1 MEITVADDISAEY
14 RGLVQS
20 ILDNPEFKKL
30 QRYKQHFQTTRFMH
44 SLNVSYI
51 SWLIARKL
59 GWDAKTAARAGL
71 LHDFCV
77 YDFKDKL
84 PKGEIQ
90 AYYHP
95 RVAASTSERHFLISD
110 KERQAILSHMFPLGP
125 LPESREAWLISLA
138 DKLCAISEFCCFRI
152 ALARRHKGCYQL
164 RLIPIPANIL
174 FSQAIE

>member
-59 GWDAKTAARAGL
+59 GWDAQTAARAGL
-71 LHDFCV
+71 LHNFCV

-152 ALARRHKGCYQL
+152 ALARRHKVVISY
-164 RLIPIPANIL
+164 
-174 FSQAIE
+174 S

>member
-59 GWDAKTAARAGL
+59 GWDAQTAARAGL
-71 LHDFCV
+71 FMTSV
-77 YDFKDKL
+77 FTISKISF
-84 PKGEIQ
+84 PKGKYRPTIIPEWPP
-90 AYYHP
+90 AP
-95 RVAASTSERHFLISD
+95 AKSIS
-110 KERQAILSHMFPLGP
+110 
-125 LPESREAWLISLA
+125 
-138 DKLCAISEFCCFRI
+138 
-152 ALARRHKGCYQL
+152 
-164 RLIPIPANIL
+164 
-174 FSQAIE
+174 

>member
-20 ILDNPEFKKL
+20 ILTIPNSKSFNGI
-30 QRYKQHFQTTRFMH
+30 RHFQTTRFMH

-51 SWLIARKL
+51 SRLIARKL
-59 GWDAKTAARAGL
+59 GWDAQTAARAGL

-77 YDFKDKL
+77 YDFQRDKL

-95 RVAASTSERHFLISD
+95 RVAASTSERHFLIFD

-125 LPESREAWLISLA
+125 LPESREAWLISALPINSVPFQSFAASALLWHGIWLLSATA
-138 DKLCAISEFCCFRI
+138 DPNPCE
-152 ALARRHKGCYQL
+152 Y
-164 RLIPIPANIL
+164 L
-174 FSQAIE
+174 FFQAIE

>member
-59 GWDAKTAARAGL
+59 GWDAQTAARAGL

-90 AYYHP
+90 AYRQRATGDPVPH
-95 RVAASTSERHFLISD
+95 VSAWTS
-110 KERQAILSHMFPLGP
+110 
-125 LPESREAWLISLA
+125 SR
-138 DKLCAISEFCCFRI
+138 KPGGMVNQPCR
-152 ALARRHKGCYQL
+152 
-164 RLIPIPANIL
+164 
-174 FSQAIE
+174 

>member
-1 MEITVADDISAEY
+1 MISAPSTAVWY
-14 RGLVQS
+14 RAFWTIPNSKSFNGISS
-20 ILDNPEFKKL
+20 IFRQPA
-30 QRYKQHFQTTRFMH
+30 
-44 SLNVSYI
+44 YI

-59 GWDAKTAARAGL
+59 GWDAQTAARAGL

-152 ALARRHKGCYQL
+152 ALARRHKVVISY
-164 RLIPIPANIL
+164 
-174 FSQAIE
+174 S

>member
-59 GWDAKTAARAGL
+59 GWDAQTAARAGL

-95 RVAASTSERHFLISD
+95 RVAAGRH
-110 KERQAILSHMFPLGP
+110 G
-125 LPESREAWLISLA
+125 
-138 DKLCAISEFCCFRI
+138 
-152 ALARRHKGCYQL
+152 
-164 RLIPIPANIL
+164 
-174 FSQAIE
+174 

>member
-59 GWDAKTAARAGL
+59 GWDAQTADR
-71 LHDFCV
+71 
-77 YDFKDKL
+77 K
-84 PKGEIQ
+84 
-90 AYYHP
+90 
-95 RVAASTSERHFLISD
+95 STRLNS
-110 KERQAILSHMFPLGP
+110 SHITRYRMP
-125 LPESREAWLISLA
+125 SSA
-138 DKLCAISEFCCFRI
+138 
-152 ALARRHKGCYQL
+152 
-164 RLIPIPANIL
+164 
-174 FSQAIE
+174 

>member
-59 GWDAKTAARAGL
+59 GWDAQTAARAGL

-84 PKGEIQ
+84 PNADIPAAAQPSE
-90 AYYHP
+90 
-95 RVAASTSERHFLISD
+95 AASPSDTQFLRSD
-110 KERQAILSHMFPLGP
+110 HDRQAILSHMFPLGP

-152 ALARRHKGCYQL
+152 ALARRHKVVISY
-164 RLIPIPANIL
+164 
-174 FSQAIE
+174 S

>member
-59 GWDAKTAARAGL
+59 GWDAQTAARAGL

-95 RVAASTSERHFLISD
+95 RVAASTSEKAFPD
-110 KERQAILSHMFPLGP
+110 FRQRATGDPVPHVSAWTS
-125 LPESREAWLISLA
+125 SR
-138 DKLCAISEFCCFRI
+138 KPGGMVNQPCR
-152 ALARRHKGCYQL
+152 
-164 RLIPIPANIL
+164 
-174 FSQAIE
+174 

>member
-59 GWDAKTAARAGL
+59 GWDAGP
-71 LHDFCV
+71 DFFMTSV
-77 YDFKDKL
+77 FTISKISF
-84 PKGEIQ
+84 PKGKYRPTIIPEWPP
-90 AYYHP
+90 AP
-95 RVAASTSERHFLISD
+95 AKGIS
-110 KERQAILSHMFPLGP
+110 
-125 LPESREAWLISLA
+125 
-138 DKLCAISEFCCFRI
+138 
-152 ALARRHKGCYQL
+152 
-164 RLIPIPANIL
+164 
-174 FSQAIE
+174 

>member
-1 MEITVADDISAEY
+1 MISAPSTAVWV
-14 RGLVQS
+14 RAFWRIPNSKSFNGIS
-20 ILDNPEFKKL
+20 SFSDNPLHAQSE
-30 QRYKQHFQTTRFMH
+30 RFLYLLAH
-44 SLNVSYI
+44 CQ
-51 SWLIARKL
+51 KL

-164 RLIPIPANIL
+164 RLIPNPANIL
-174 FSQAIE
+174 FSRTIE

>member
-59 GWDAKTAARAGL
+59 GWDAQTAARAGL

-125 LPESREAWLISLA
+125 LPRNKEAWIITVA
-138 DKLCAISEFCCFRI
+138 DKICALMEVCHIAI
-152 ALARRHKGCYQL
+152 ALARRN
-164 RLIPIPANIL
+164 RVMFVSA
-174 FSQAIE
+174 